1 MNEAI
6 SKYQKRDNDFII
18 LDNRNR
24 KKFLDE
30 LQDGEIYVEILQKK
44 SKLRT
49 YLQNRY
55 LWGGVYSEFVKNGN
69 WDRAEFAHHYFT
81 HKYLCHT
88 DTFGKEDTEFM
99 QKQLSKAR
107 EILSYRTYYVFKGME
122 KESKLEVVWIQST
135 ASLSTKEF
143 NNYIEAIK
151 IEAAELGLHIKE
163 PEEFY

>member
-6 SKYQKRDNDFII
+6 SKYQKREDDFII

-55 LWGGVYSEFVKNGN
+55 LWGGVYSEFVPDHFQTVN
-69 WDRAEFAHHYFT
+69 DAHEHFT
-81 HKYLCHT
+81 YEYLRT
-88 DTFGKEDTEFM
+88 TGLYTEDDTVAM
-99 QKQLSKAR
+99 QKEL
-107 EILSYRTYYVFKGME
+107 
-122 KESKLEVVWIQST
+122 ST
-135 ASLSTKEF
+135 ARKIIKSIMKDNILAVEYIPSTTSLSTKKF
-143 NNYIEAIK
+143 NNYIEMIK
-151 IEAAELGLHIKE
+151 VKAAELGLHIKE
-163 PEEFY
+163 PEEFYDN